1 MFIKKVFFFFFK
13 KIVHV
18 PFARNVFYS
27 WKRFVDSKFM
37 FFNFSHVVE
46 KVQREGGKV
55 LVHCIAGV
63 SR

>member
-1 MFIKKVFFFFFK
+1 MFLLPDMF
-13 KIVHV
+13 
-18 PFARNVFYS
+18 FYS